1 MLKLIAVCALAAT
14 ACGGGAPKTEAQR
27 DRLEDSAQATLKEME
42 FRDPSLRELL
52 DQAYAYAVF
61 PQIGK
66 GGAIVGG
73 AFGRGLLYER
83 NRPTGAVELTQGSI
97 GAQLGGQSFAELIV
111 LRNADDVAQLKS
123 GTFDVG
129 GSASA
134 VALTEGAARAANV
147 GANANAVFVL
157 PRGGLMADLSVTG
170 QTLRFQP
177 YPDISARR

>member
-1 MLKLIAVCALAAT
+1 MWKPSVMAALALAFAG
-14 ACGGGAPKTEAQR
+14 ACGGAPKSKVEQAR
-27 DRLEDSAQATLKEME
+27 VEDAAEATLREMT
-42 FRDPSLRELL
+42 FRDPSLRPLL
-52 DQAYAYAVF
+52 QQAYAYAVF
-61 PQIGK
+61 PSIGK

-73 AFGRGLLYER
+73 AYGRGVLYER
-83 NRPTGAVELTQGSI
+83 GRPTGTVELTQASI

-111 LRNADDVAQLKS
+111 LRNDDDVRALKS

-134 VALTEGAARAANV
+134 VALTAGAASAANV

-170 QTLRFQP
+170 QTLNFRA
-177 YPDISARR
+177 YSDIQG